1 MLVNDGMFLDQTH
14 ELYDQL
20 VPTDNR
26 LRRLNELSDFAF
38 VFDELKENYCLDNG
52 RHATSPVLLFKYLIL
67 KIIYKLSDE
76 DVIERTRY
84 DLSFKYFLGLHP
96 LDIELIHPATLT
108 KFRRKRLK
116 DSELLNQL
124 ISESI
129 QIAKKHKLIDSNR
142 IIIDSTHTNA
152 RYNQISPREALI
164 EESRELRKTVY
175 SFNEAY
181 HDQFPAKPGTGIL
194 EDHLNYCE
202 KLIEIIQTDA
212 NLLAIPVVS
221 EKVHYLKEM
230 IEDNLEHLQ
239 TSYDTDAKTGHK
251 TADTNFFGYKTHL
264 AINDERLVT
273 AVIVSSGEKN
283 DGKYL
288 QGLVEQSVENG
299 VYVDEV
305 VGDGAYSESE
315 NLKYAKENDIR
326 LIAKLSK
333 SVVNGNGHKGHNRNE
348 FFYNKDADRYVCP
361 QGHMAIRKTKA
372 NVTKKGI
379 TYPNI
384 SYFFNI
390 EHCKICPQ
398 RQGCYKE
405 GAQSKS
411 FTLAIKKDEFKEHM
425 KFMQE
430 TSYKTSAKE
439 RYKIEAINAHLKQNY
454 GYRIASSKGLYGMH
468 VQAAT
473 TVFVMNLERII
484 KLMDQRKA

>member
-175 SFNEAY
+175 SL
-181 HDQFPAKPGTGIL
+181 D
-194 EDHLNYCE
+194 
-202 KLIEIIQTDA
+202 
-212 NLLAIPVVS
+212 
-221 EKVHYLKEM
+221 
-230 IEDNLEHLQ
+230 
-239 TSYDTDAKTGHK
+239 
-251 TADTNFFGYKTHL
+251 
-264 AINDERLVT
+264 R
-273 AVIVSSGEKN
+273 
-283 DGKYL
+283 
-288 QGLVEQSVENG
+288 
-299 VYVDEV
+299 
-305 VGDGAYSESE
+305 
-315 NLKYAKENDIR
+315 
-326 LIAKLSK
+326 K
-333 SVVNGNGHKGHNRNE
+333 SVV
-348 FFYNKDADRYVCP
+348 
-361 QGHMAIRKTKA
+361 
-372 NVTKKGI
+372 
-379 TYPNI
+379 
-384 SYFFNI
+384 
-390 EHCKICPQ
+390 
-398 RQGCYKE
+398 
-405 GAQSKS
+405 
-411 FTLAIKKDEFKEHM
+411 
-425 KFMQE
+425 
-430 TSYKTSAKE
+430 
-439 RYKIEAINAHLKQNY
+439 
-454 GYRIASSKGLYGMH
+454 
-468 VQAAT
+468 
-473 TVFVMNLERII
+473 
-484 KLMDQRKA
+484 